1 MVRKP
6 EDPRRVRRTVVA
18 VCLALGA
25 VAGWLAARWFL
36 ARIAG

>member
-1 MVRKP
+1 MERKP

-25 VAGWLAARWFL
+25 VAGWLGARSVL
-36 ARIAG
+36 ARSAR

>member
-1 MVRKP
+1 MERKP

-25 VAGWLAARWFL
+25 VAGWPAARWVPG
-36 ARIAG
+36 RIAR

>member
-1 MVRKP
+1 MERKHG
-6 EDPRRVRRTVVA
+6 DPRRVRRTVVT
-18 VCLALGA
+18 VCLALVA